1 MSMLGIDCEDWVA
14 DAGGAM
20 SIPGIEAWSMPFI
33 ASSGLVGACGDGLRA
48 GVGFPCRRSC
58 FFTPGF
64 FATAFLAAG
73 FCGVGICIPGMLIP
87 WCREWSCASAGRS
100 EERRVGKDVSERVD
114 LGGRSSYKKKQERII
129 IPDKYPTDI

>member
-64 FATAFLAAG
+64 FA
-73 FCGVGICIPGMLIP
+73 
-87 WCREWSCASAGRS
+87 RS
-100 EERRVGKDVSERVD
+100 EERRVGKECVSKC
-114 LGGRSSYKKKQERII
+114 RSRWSPYHSKKQII
-129 IPDKYPTDI
+129 ITRNSQQYQKLITDIN

>member
-1 MSMLGIDCEDWVA
+1 MPGGAACGVAPCWLWSCMSMLGIDCEDWVA

-64 FATAFLAAG
+64 FATAF
-73 FCGVGICIPGMLIP
+73 
-87 WCREWSCASAGRS
+87 RS
-100 EERRVGKDVSERVD
+100 EEHTSELQSLMRI
-114 LGGRSSYKKKQERII
+114 SYAVF
-129 IPDKYPTDI
+129 